1 MIKMA
6 LGTHLII
13 DAHDCDSPLLSD
25 LDGLEKL
32 LVEAVEECGADVVG
46 TLKKQYAPGDDQD
59 GDGVTVGILIGL
71 GESHASIHSYPELNI
86 WMADVFLCGRLNPNE
101 AFRILRTRLGGIVNV
116 TRMERGR

>member
-1 MIKMA
+1 MA

-25 LDGLEKL
+25 LDSLERL
-32 LVEAVEECGADVVG
+32 MVEAVEECGADVVG
-46 TLKKQYAPGDDQD
+46 TIKKQFAPCKDIQD
-59 GDGVTVGILIGL
+59 GDGVTVGVFIGL
-71 GESHASIHSYPELNI
+71 GESHAAIHTYPELGV
-86 WMADVFLCGRLNPNE
+86 WMADVFLCGRFNPNE